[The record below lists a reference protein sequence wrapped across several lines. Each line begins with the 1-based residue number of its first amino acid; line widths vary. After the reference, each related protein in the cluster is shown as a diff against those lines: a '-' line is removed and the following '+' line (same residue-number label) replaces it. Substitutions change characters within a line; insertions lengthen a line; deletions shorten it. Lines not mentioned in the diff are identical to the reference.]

1 MYANIGMTVKFLSR
15 QTLPLVQKAGVR
27 RNGGLQEAPS
37 TGVDPLAA
45 VELRAANGRNVAM
58 AVI

>member
-1 MYANIGMTVKFLSR
+1 VYANIGMSVNLLSR

-37 TGVDPLAA
+37 AGVDPMLPFALA
-45 VELRAANGRNVAM
+45 
-58 AVI
+58 